1 MKFAIIIASFFISS
15 HGSAQQLY
23 QMQTGH
29 DSRLSSFENPN
40 GKKGQGGKTN
50 KTAKGNAFQWLYP
63 GQSKELLDI
72 KEQGIIQRI
81 WLTINQSPKLLRSL
95 RLQMFWDGNK
105 KAAVDVPLGDF
116 FVSNLGRTTSFQS
129 AFFSSPEGR
138 SFNCYIP
145 MPFRKGARI
154 IITNESVQDTTK
166 LFYDVDYVL
175 AKTLPDDAL
184 YFHAYWTRQ
193 GTSKLGDDFL
203 VLPKLYGKGRF
214 LGMSV
219 GLNTDSVYDKTWWG
233 EGEVKMYIDGDDQF
247 PTINGT
253 GAEDYAGTGWGMGTY
268 NNMYQGALVADE
280 PNRQFVFYRWHIPD
294 PIWFQ
299 KDIKV
304 TLQQIGGGP
313 KEIVRDKV
321 NLGVKL
327 HPVTIDNNNGFI
339 RLFDIANTPSINDSN
354 FPEGWV
360 NFYRVDDYSAVS
372 YLYLDKPVTN
382 LPSLPL
388 PPVRLRNVK

>member
-1 MKFAIIIASFFISS
+1 MIK
-15 HGSAQQLY
+15 AQQLY
-23 QMQTGH
+23 QMQQGF
-29 DSRLSSFENPN
+29 DSRVSSFENPN
-40 GKKGQGGKTN
+40 GKKGEGGKTN
-50 KTAKGNAFQWLYP
+50 KTAKGNTFEWLYP
-63 GQSKELLDI
+63 GQTKVLLDI

-81 WLTINQSPKLLRSL
+81 WLTINQTPKLLRSL
-95 RLQMFWDGNK
+95 RLQMFWDGSN

-129 AFFSSPEGR
+129 GFFSSPEGR

-154 IITNESVQDTTK
+154 ILTNESITDTTK
-166 LFYDVDYVL
+166 LFYDVDFVL
-175 AKTLPDDAL
+175 AKSLPADAL
-184 YFHAYWTRQ
+184 YFHSYWTRQ
-193 GTSKLGDDFL
+193 ITSKVGEDFL
-203 VLPKLYGKGRF
+203 VLPGISGKGRF

-233 EGEVKMYIDGDDQF
+233 EGEVKMYIDGDAAF

-268 NNMYQGALVADE
+268 NNLYQGALVADE

-299 KDIKV
+299 KDIKI

-313 KEIVRDKV
+313 KHIVKEKI
-321 NLGVKL
+321 NLGFKL
-327 HPVTIDNNNGFI
+327 QAISVDNNNGFV
-339 RLFDIANTPSINDSN
+339 RLLDMKNTPSINDPD

-372 YLYLDKPVTN
+372 YFYLDNPVSK
-382 LPSLPL
+382 LPPL
-388 PPVRLRNVK
+388 PPINIRVKNVK